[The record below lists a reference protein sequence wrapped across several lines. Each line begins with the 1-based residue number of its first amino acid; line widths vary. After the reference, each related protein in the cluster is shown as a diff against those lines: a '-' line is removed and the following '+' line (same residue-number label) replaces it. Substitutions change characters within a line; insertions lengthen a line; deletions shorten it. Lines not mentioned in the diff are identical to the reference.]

1 MFYGLW
7 TGYLWVKY
15 QHFPRK
21 LEQVKKFV
29 SLWNYADKQGTT
41 YILRCEVCKFHEGFE
56 GYTRPEQNVRFR
68 LFFQALLYFYI
79 IRQCTMKWT
88 WVMEQLIGKISMR
101 NFSVLSSRYSLYYCE
116 VCKWHS
122 YYQTLSLNLIKKTA
136 PWFIYTKSAILFV
149 KVRTCSESMYN
160 RKYIWYCSL
169 KISSSEKANHC

>member
-1 MFYGLW
+1 MGKISTFVNWNRLKNSYHYEIMQTSRG
-7 TGYLWVKY
+7 
-15 QHFPRK
+15 QHIFCDAK
-21 LEQVKKFV
+21 SANFMK
-29 SLWNYADKQGTT
+29 
-41 YILRCEVCKFHEGFE
+41 IEGFE

-68 LFFQALLYFYI
+68 LFFQVLLYFYI
-79 IRQCTMKWT
+79 IRRCTMKWT

-136 PWFIYTKSAILFV
+136 PWFIYKKSAILFV